1 MQDPEE
7 KQYLF
12 DKPEN
17 VSRLLRGFYLICGIL
32 FLLDFVLHRH
42 ISILQV
48 KPKAFGLHRHISII
62 WEKIP
67 GFYALF
73 GFVACVILVLV
84 AKEMRKFLMR
94 KEDYY
99 DVDE

>member
-1 MQDPEE
+1 MKQGNQ

-12 DKPEN
+12 DRPSN
-17 VSRLLRGFYLICGIL
+17 VSLLLRSLYFICAFL
-32 FLLDFVLHRH
+32 FILDFILHRH
-42 ISILQV
+42 ISM
-48 KPKAFGLHRHISII
+48 S
-62 WEKIP
+62 WENIP

-73 GFVACVILVLV
+73 GFIACVVLVLV
-84 AKEMRKFLMR
+84 AKQMRKILMR

>member
-7 KQYLF
+7 KLYLF

-17 VSRLLRGFYLICGIL
+17 VSRLLRGFYLVCAIL
-32 FLLDFVLHRH
+32 FLLDFILHRH
-42 ISILQV
+42 ISI
-48 KPKAFGLHRHISII
+48 R
-62 WEKIP
+62 WENIP
-67 GFYALF
+67 AFYALF
-73 GFVACVILVLV
+73 GFIACVVLVLL
-84 AKEMRKFLMR
+84 ATEMRKLVMR